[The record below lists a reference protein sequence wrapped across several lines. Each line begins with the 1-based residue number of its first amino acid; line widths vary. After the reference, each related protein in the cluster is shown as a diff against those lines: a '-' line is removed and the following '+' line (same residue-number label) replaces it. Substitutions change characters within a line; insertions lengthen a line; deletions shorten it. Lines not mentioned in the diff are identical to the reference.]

1 MDREEKVK
9 LMFASSN
16 GITERSL
23 LKLTGYNNDASLNKK
38 GNDSFVGAEP
48 SVVSRRSMVSSVRNS
63 ALSVDRASNLEMIK
77 SMKDEIRKQ
86 R

>member
-9 LMFASSN
+9 LMYASSN

-38 GNDSFVGAEP
+38 D
-48 SVVSRRSMVSSVRNS
+48 
-63 ALSVDRASNLEMIK
+63 
-77 SMKDEIRKQ
+77 
-86 R
+86 